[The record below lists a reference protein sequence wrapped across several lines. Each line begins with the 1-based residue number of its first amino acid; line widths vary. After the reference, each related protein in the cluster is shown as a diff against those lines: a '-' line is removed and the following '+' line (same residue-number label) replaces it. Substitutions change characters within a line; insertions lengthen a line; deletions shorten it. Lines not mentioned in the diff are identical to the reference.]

1 MSATHT
7 RSARWLPACA
17 AALALPALL
26 APPGPRPAG
35 AAPRRKATLTVA
47 AGAYDRQNT
56 PVPVKLPPALL
67 PSAAGDGEGAPAR
80 LELVGPGGPL
90 PLTVD
95 DSGQGVFVLPALA
108 KGKKA
113 SYQLRAAAPGKDPPP
128 KPAVEVV
135 REDQDNLWVS
145 VAGRRVVRYQAQ
157 GVAPRAGIDA
167 AYVRGGYLHPVM
179 TPSGLTV
186 TDQYP
191 PDHKHHYGIWTAWT
205 HTEYEGRTPDF
216 WNLGQKKAR
225 KDHVALVATWS
236 GDAAGGFSAKLS
248 STDLLA
254 TPPKQVLD
262 ERWRVAVYRTHAGE
276 APPPYFLFDL
286 EATDTLVG
294 SSPLVMP
301 EYRYGGLGVRGHA
314 DWVGPDNARYLTS
327 EGKDR
332 TNGEGTTA
340 RWFHIGGKIPGG
352 AATPGV
358 PTLAGIATLDHPGNF
373 RAPQPIRIPPKEPY
387 YVVSPCKAGKF
398 SIEPGKPYLSRYRFV
413 IAEGA
418 PDRALLD
425 RLWNDYAHPPVITV
439 GK

>member
-1 MSATHT
+1 MSPTHR
-7 RSARWLPACA
+7 RSVFQGLAGA
-17 AALALPALL
+17 AAIALL
-26 APPGPRPAG
+26 APLPAA
-35 AAPRRKATLTVA
+35 AAPRRKLTLTVA
-47 AGAYDRQNT
+47 AGAFERQNT
-56 PVPVKLPPALL
+56 PVPVKLPPEAI
-67 PSAAGDGEGAPAR
+67 PPAAADGAPAR

-95 DSGQGVFVLPALA
+95 DTGQGVFVLPALG
-108 KGKKA
+108 KGKQA
-113 SYQLRAAAPGKDPPP
+113 SYQVRPVASARGKSDDAG

-135 REDQDNLWVS
+135 REDKDNLWIS
-145 VAGRRVVRYQAQ
+145 VGGRRVVRYQAE
-157 GVAPRAGIDA
+157 GAAPKPGIDA

-179 TPSGLTV
+179 TPSGLVV

-225 KDHVALVATWS
+225 KDHVALGATWS
-236 GDAAGGFSAKLS
+236 GDAAGGFSATLS

-254 TPPKQVLD
+254 TPPRKVLD
-262 ERWRVAVYRTHAGE
+262 EAWRVAVYRTHAGG

-286 EATDTLVG
+286 QSTETLVG
-294 SSPLVMP
+294 TAPLVLP

-332 TNGEGTTA
+332 SNGESSTA
-340 RWFHIGGKIPGG
+340 RWYHIGGKIQGAGG
-352 AATPGV
+352 G
-358 PTLAGIATLDHPGNF
+358 TLAGIATLGHPDNF

-387 YVVSPCKAGKF
+387 YVVSPSKAGKF
-398 SIEPGKPYLSRYRFV
+398 SIDPGKPYVSRYRFV

-418 PDRALLD
+418 PDKALLD
-425 RLWNDYAHPPVITV
+425 RLWNDYAHPPVVTV